1 MIEKENVIKVINDMV
16 VEESINDVL
25 ATNYIN
31 KIQNMPDT
39 DFTNLVNE
47 LGVSNDEQIRDVI
60 TERMSQTTDMKF
72 NRLNE
77 TIGYNTNEDT
87 LHIHVMPEELKDA
100 LSKEGRKRLSLE
112 LIDALEKIQ
121 DILKNDVK
129 CKDVK
134 QVYAVSGLLRGPI
147 LDMFNKL
154 EFDTRCLPIL
164 KAKDD
169 KELSKF
175 YEHFKDKKYLGS
187 ANLLKEKLFS
197 KEWYENKEKIKH
209 ELMQEL
215 GIKENES
222 EEKSHENSFQA
233 ELKGMVNAPDEIAN
247 KDVESS
253 NSINSIER
261 NKNKEEKF
269 I

>member
-1 MIEKENVIKVINDMV
+1 MVEKERVIKAINDMV
-16 VEESINDVL
+16 AEKNIDDVL
-25 ATNYIN
+25 AANYID

-47 LGVSNDEQIRDVI
+47 LGVSNDKQIRDVI

-100 LSKEGRKRLSLE
+100 LSKDGRKRLSLE

-147 LDMFNKL
+147 LDMFSKL
-154 EFDTRCLPIL
+154 EFDTRCIPIL

-169 KELSKF
+169 EELSKF

-197 KEWYENKEKIKH
+197 KEWNENKEKIKH

-215 GIKENES
+215 GIKEEKV
-222 EEKSHENSFQA
+222 EEKSTENSFQA
-233 ELKGMVNAPDEIAN
+233 ELKGMVNTPEEIVN
-247 KDVESS
+247 KDVEPTDYDLK
-253 NSINSIER
+253 R
-261 NKNKEEKF
+261 VRNKEEK
-269 I
+269 II